1 MRKLFLSMISASMLI
16 SCSGSKSGGSVEN
29 ASSGDSI
36 STVEMENEEL
46 ATEFTEYEWPQLP
59 LPISKTQLV
68 KDFTLASYS
77 WGEAEDL
84 PHTVMVVDLDQDG
97 ISEILVREENTVGGG
112 SAILFYDK
120 DYKLKN
126 FYYVIDGYYE
136 LAIKEPI
143 AEKHEGRFTMMW
155 DDHMGENRCFTTYYF
170 KVVNSDY
177 VNFGMSTVQLSYDH
191 ENDNYNSEE
200 TFYMDEEEAF
210 EATSFSYLKN
220 WVELNLTDDEKAA
233 ADEVSESDTE
243 AFFSD
248 KKPENIENEVLG
260 LSGKI
265 GTYPITMFIY
275 TNEGDDNYGYYYYN
289 SRPESRFTLKCVQ
302 NDPHPDGYNDIVL
315 EEYTESG
322 KNTGIFKGRL
332 NGRGGGFTGTF
343 TNSKGKTFDV
353 NLDFI

>member
-16 SCSGSKSGGSVEN
+16 SCSGSKSGGPAEN
-29 ASSGDSI
+29 VGSGDSI
-36 STVEMENEEL
+36 TTEEIENEEL
-46 ATEFTEYEWPQLP
+46 ATEFTEYEWPNLP

>member
-1 MRKLFLSMISASMLI
+1 MISASMLI
-16 SCSGSKSGGSVEN
+16 SCNGSKSGNSSETAGS
-29 ASSGDSI
+29 ADSI
-36 STVEMENEEL
+36 ATEEIDNDEL
-46 ATEFTEYEWPQLP
+46 ANQFTDYEWPNLP

-68 KDFTLASYS
+68 KDFTLAAYS
-77 WGEAEDL
+77 WGEAEEL
-84 PHTVMVVDLDQDG
+84 PHTVMVADLDQDG
-97 ISEILVREENTVGGG
+97 ISEILVREENTAGGG

-143 AEKHEGRFTMMW
+143 ADKHEGRFTMMW

-177 VNFGMSTVQLSYDH
+177 VNFGMSTLQLSYDH

-200 TFYMDEEEAF
+200 TFYMDKEEAF
-210 EATSFSYLKN
+210 EATFFSYLKN

-289 SRPESRFTLKCVQ
+289 SRPESRFTLKCVK

-343 TNSKGKTFDV
+343 TNSKGKTFDF